1 MDKPD
6 ALTIAWQIQEESKQL
21 VKLLVLGVRA
31 DGSLLI
37 IDSGLTK
44 EDVDGLYR
52 DFRLW
57 IGGQLGNELTGQTQ

>member
-1 MDKPD
+1 MEKPD

-37 IDSGLTK
+37 IDSGLTQ
-44 EDVDGLYR
+44 EDVDGLYK

-57 IGGQLGNELTGQTQ
+57 IGQQLGNEMMGQSQ